1 MSMIS
6 NYSEITSTE
15 LGVLER
21 QFAKSPFN
29 LHKSTSTPKKL
40 AIFDFDST
48 LFFSPLLSP
57 TIWHPQLISIA
68 TSESVYGPG
77 WWRDIR
83 SLDIG
88 PFEKLQKNAWE
99 GYWNEKIVQEARD
112 CIQDPNT
119 MTVVLTGR
127 RYHPFHQ
134 LIPYML
140 EAKDL
145 HFDLIGLRPDPES
158 VSDEKHWEAHNAT
171 VSYNLTSSVFRST
184 MHFKQ
189 CFMLNIL
196 HCIPSIQSV
205 TMWDDRFH
213 HVKRFQEFLDVV
225 KNAGTI
231 KEGNVIYVPGIR
243 PVYNPNWEKD
253 VVAHIIETHNQALLE
268 HEKGQ
273 RHGTMKQRL
282 EWGPK
287 PEDPLAS
294 GSDCFLELTPAPAQT
309 VVSLS
314 PECSQQLKE
323 SYYTLFANQ
332 SKQLRRTKWKSYGG
346 EQPIYF
352 GDHVYL
358 SQKVIPSAKIVP
370 GPIGTQVNIT
380 ITGYSHNPRIHSLL
394 LQVQVEGDDEN
405 KHLLPL
411 WYKPSEFN
419 DLFRPREHIY
429 WKSIRPTDKKLITKI
444 TGKINYAYRLN
455 AVEKTSVK
463 RTHDE
468 IENENDPVE
477 NSSSNTRARHE
488 Q

>member
-1 MSMIS
+1 MPMSMIS
-6 NYSEITSTE
+6 TYSEITEKE

-21 QFAKSPFN
+21 QFEKSHFN

-48 LFFSPLLSP
+48 LFFSPF
-57 TIWHPQLISIA
+57 
-68 TSESVYGPG
+68 ESVYGPG

-88 PFEKLQKNAWE
+88 PFEELQKNAWE

-112 CIQDPNT
+112 CIEDPNT

-127 RYHPFHQ
+127 RHHPFHQ

-140 EAKDL
+140 EAKNL

-158 VSDEKHWEAHNAT
+158 VSEKHWEAQNAK
-171 VSYNLTSSVFRST
+171 VSYNLTSSVFKWT
-184 MHFKQ
+184 MHFKT

-243 PVYNPNWEKD
+243 PVYNPNWEKE

-268 HEKGQ
+268 HEKGE

-282 EWGPK
+282 EWKAK

-294 GSDCFLELTPAPAQT
+294 GSKYFLELTPAPAQT
-309 VVSLS
+309 VVSLT
-314 PECSQQLKE
+314 PECTQQLKE
-323 SYYTLFANQ
+323 SYHTLFDTQ

-346 EQPIYF
+346 EQPSYF
-352 GDHVYL
+352 GDNVYL
-358 SQKVIPSAKIVP
+358 SQKVIPSGKIVP

-380 ITGYSHNPRIHSLL
+380 ITGYSHSPRFHALL

-405 KHLLPL
+405 KHVLPL

-419 DLFRPREHIY
+419 DLFRPREYIY
-429 WKSIRPTDKKLITKI
+429 WKSIRPTDRKLLTKI
-444 TGKINYAYRLN
+444 TGKINYAYRLS
-455 AVEKTSVK
+455 VSEKTSMK
-463 RTHDE
+463 RTHDTLE
-468 IENENDPVE
+468 DDDDS
-477 NSSSNTRARHE
+477 SSSNTRARH
-488 Q
+488 